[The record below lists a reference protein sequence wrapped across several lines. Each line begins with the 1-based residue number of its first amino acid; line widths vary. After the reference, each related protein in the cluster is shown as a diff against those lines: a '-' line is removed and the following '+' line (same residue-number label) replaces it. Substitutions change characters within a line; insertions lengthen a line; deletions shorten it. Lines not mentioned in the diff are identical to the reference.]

1 MIATGAGQPYL
12 VLLQEMADSFNKLYL
27 FYSNQVNN
35 AVNQSGKNILNYMT
49 IKMMRTIKK

>member
-12 VLLQEMADSFNKLYL
+12 VLLQEMADNFNKLYL
-27 FYSNQVNN
+27 FYSNQVNT